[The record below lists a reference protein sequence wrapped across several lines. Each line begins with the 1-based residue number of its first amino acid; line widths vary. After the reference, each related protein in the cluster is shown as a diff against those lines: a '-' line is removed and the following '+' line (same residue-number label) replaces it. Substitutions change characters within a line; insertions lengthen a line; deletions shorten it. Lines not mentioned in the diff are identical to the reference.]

1 MHAIPPTI
9 PTASSQ
15 PGRCSSALFSVGTL
29 VPRICHTSIPAN
41 KASRIIDSKRV
52 ILLPNINMTVR
63 MMAASAEHGQSRR
76 SSVRSAASG
85 HKIALTPATTS
96 RLKMFDPTTLPT
108 AISFAPSSAAV
119 TLTASS
125 GADVPNATIVSP
137 MMSGDT
143 PRRRARPDA
152 PETNQ
157 SAPLTS
163 RAKPATRQMTA
174 KIGNINTTP
183 FWRVQQ
189 KKTFIAHQKHMQ

>member
-1 MHAIPPTI
+1 M
-9 PTASSQ
+9 
-15 PGRCSSALFSVGTL
+15 
-29 VPRICHTSIPAN
+29 
-41 KASRIIDSKRV
+41 IDSKRV
-52 ILLPNINMTVR
+52 ILLPNISIIVKI
-63 MMAASAEHGQSRR
+63 MAASVEHGQSRR
-76 SSVRSAASG
+76 SSVRSATSG

-96 RLKMFDPTTLPT
+96 RLKMFDPTMLPT

-125 GADVPNATIVSP
+125 GADVPKATMVRP
-137 MMSGDT
+137 MISGDT

-174 KIGNINTTP
+174 KIGDINYDSFPACAT
-183 FWRVQQ
+183 
-189 KKTFIAHQKHMQ
+189 KKRLSLHTKNTCNKSLAAYGTIRTALCDRTDDIVPRHA